1 MAGGFGVDK
10 MTINQTDQAPDI
22 SQRASKPRSRRFW
35 IWLSLGILFL
45 VLLVLSFAE
54 DTIDVTETNAP
65 PVLPLVSV
73 DPVVAGPQTVRVR
86 AFADVRPRWSADL
99 SAAVIGRVDRV
110 FDSALAGE
118 PVAAGTPLIEIENS
132 RYVAELAAAEL
143 ELKQAELGLW
153 QAKNA
158 TQVAQAEFTRTKTPP
173 PNDLALKLPQLGIAE
188 SAVTSAKARVAAAK
202 RQFEDATI
210 VAPFSAF
217 VTDRFVSPG
226 QFVNVG
232 DRLLKLADNTGF
244 ELVAELGQRDW
255 LLLKRPL
262 AGQTAEVLNQQ
273 GEVIA
278 KATVRRGGG
287 FLDETTRQYRVFL
300 EIENPDTTSILAG
313 DFVTIVL
320 PGATVPSALDI
331 PASALTK
338 EGYVWHLDDDNRL
351 LRSEPEVLF
360 RRQDRVIVKSP
371 GAAQDLRVARTP
383 LVSFLPGQQ
392 VEPRFAE
399 D

>member
-1 MAGGFGVDK
+1 
-10 MTINQTDQAPDI
+10 MTIELTEKAPDVKQK
-22 SQRASKPRSRRFW
+22 SAKPRSRRFW
-35 IWLSLGILFL
+35 IWLSLGVLVL
-45 VLLVLSFAE
+45 VLLVLSFSE

-73 DPVVAGPQTVRVR
+73 EPVAAGPQSIQVR
-86 AFADVRPRWSADL
+86 AFAEVRPRWSADL
-99 SAAVIGRVDRV
+99 SAGVMGRIDKVLDN
-110 FDSALAGE
+110 ALAGE
-118 PVAAGTPLIEIENS
+118 PVDAGTPLIEIESS

-143 ELKQAELGLW
+143 ELKQAELALW

-158 TQVAQAEFTRTKTPP
+158 TQVAQAEFKRTQTVP
-173 PNDLALKLPQLGIAE
+173 PNDLAIKLPQLGIAE
-188 SAVTSAKARVAAAK
+188 SAVVSAKARVAAAK
-202 RQFEDATI
+202 RQLDDATI

-217 VTDRFVSPG
+217 VTERFVSPG

-255 LLLKRPL
+255 VLLDRPL
-262 AGQTAEVLNQQ
+262 AGQTAEVLNQD
-273 GEVIA
+273 GDPIA
-278 KATVRRGGG
+278 TAIVRRGGG
-287 FLDETTRQYRVFL
+287 FLDETTRQYRLFL
-300 EIENPDTTSILAG
+300 EIENPDTNAILAG

-351 LRSEPEVLF
+351 QRTTPDVLF

-371 GAAQDLRVARTP
+371 IGAQGLRIARTP
-383 LVSFLPGQQ
+383 LVSFLPGQK
-392 VEPRFAE
+392 VEPRFVE
-399 D
+399 E